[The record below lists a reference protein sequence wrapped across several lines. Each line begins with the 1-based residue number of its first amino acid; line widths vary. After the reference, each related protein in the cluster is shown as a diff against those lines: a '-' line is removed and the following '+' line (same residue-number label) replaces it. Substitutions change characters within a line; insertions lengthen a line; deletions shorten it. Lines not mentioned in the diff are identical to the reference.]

1 MSKEEYYS
9 KIKRFIYKR
18 FNELEVFEST
28 DGKKILLH
36 YKNNDYANILIKKK
50 SGEVYYNYEFRDK
63 ICKLIR
69 LKNVDFEILLKGWIE
84 NTFQMQVNHPWKG
97 INKTYKIIE
106 NTFQMQVNHPAVI
119 AGYLIDWLK
128 IPTK

>member
-9 KIKRFIYKR
+9 KIKRFVYKR

-28 DGKKILLH
+28 DGKVLYFI
-36 YKNNDYANILIKKK
+36 YKNNEYAQIRINKKL
-50 SGEVYYNYEFRDK
+50 GEVYYHYEFKDK

-69 LKNVDFEILLKGWIE
+69 LKQVDFEILLSIWVE
-84 NTFQMQVNHPWKG
+84 DTFQIKVNHTPWLVQLSV
-97 INKTYKIIE
+97 E
-106 NTFQMQVNHPAVI
+106 P
-119 AGYLIDWLK
+119 LLK